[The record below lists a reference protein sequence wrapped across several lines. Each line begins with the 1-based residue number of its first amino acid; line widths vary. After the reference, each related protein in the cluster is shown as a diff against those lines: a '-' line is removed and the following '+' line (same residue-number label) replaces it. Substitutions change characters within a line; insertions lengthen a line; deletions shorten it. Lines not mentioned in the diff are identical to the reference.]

1 MLGFGGATVTGT
13 PKAVLAGL
21 AFILMGTG
29 ILAGQSAPP
38 RIERIRVGIYE
49 NAPKVFTDEQGNPA
63 GIFVDIIQHV
73 RRMEGWQIEFVPGSW
88 AEGLERLERGEID
101 LMTDLARTPER
112 EKRFGLNRVPVLS
125 SWFQVYARKGSGIQ
139 SILDLRGKR
148 IAVLDKSVQQTAFEH
163 LAGSFGI
170 TNAIVGVADY
180 AGVFAMTAEGRV
192 DAAIVNHFFGNLHAR
207 KFGLVDTS
215 VVFYPSTLHFGAPIG
230 KNHHILDA
238 IDRHLSELKRDTRSV
253 YYHSLARWTSEEVP
267 VKVPAWL
274 VVGGLA
280 VAGGLLLASAVGLM
294 FKRKLDER
302 TYELR
307 RTNTMME
314 EKIGERTRDLANALE
329 RARDADRIK
338 SAFLATMSHEL
349 RTPLNSIIGFTGIL
363 LQGLAGP
370 LNEEQRKQ
378 MGMVQSSSRHLLSLI
393 NDVLD
398 ISKIEAGQLTLA
410 NGEFEVRPVVE
421 KIIRMMHPMAEMKG
435 LGLELEI
442 GPGVDR
448 MDGDQ
453 RRVEQII
460 INLLNNAVKFTENG
474 SVGLTVRSDQRR
486 ICLCVRDS
494 GIGMKPEGMINLF
507 SPFHQIDS
515 GLARKH
521 EGTGLGLSIC
531 KRLVEMMGGTIDVVS
546 DYGKGSQFTVCLPL
560 RRNADG

>member
-1 MLGFGGATVTGT
+1 MNGLAR
-13 PKAVLAGL
+13 ALIAGL
-21 AFILMGTG
+21 AELLLGAG
-29 ILAGQSAPP
+29 LLSGQSAPP
-38 RIERIRVGIYE
+38 QGERIRVGVYE
-49 NAPKVFTDEQGNPA
+49 NAPKVFTDEQGRPA
-63 GIFVDIIQHV
+63 GIFVDIIRHV
-73 RRMEGWQIEFVPGSW
+73 GQLEGWQVEFVPGSW
-88 AEGLERLERGEID
+88 AEGLDRLERGEID

-148 IAVLDKSVQQTAFEH
+148 IAVLDKSVQQSAFEH

-207 KFGLVDTS
+207 KYGLVDTS
-215 VVFYPSTLHFGAPIG
+215 VVFYPSTLHFGAPLG
-230 KNHHILDA
+230 RNQHILDA

-280 VAGGLLLASAVGLM
+280 VAGGLLLASSVSIM

-302 TYELR
+302 TSELR
-307 RTNTMME
+307 RTNAMME
-314 EKIGERTRDLANALE
+314 EKIGERTRDLASALE

-370 LNEEQRKQ
+370 LNEEQQKQ

-398 ISKIEAGQLTLA
+398 ISKIEAGQLTLV
-410 NGEFEVRPVVE
+410 NGVFEVCPVLE
-421 KIIRMMHPMAEMKG
+421 KIIRMLKPMAEGKG
-435 LGLELEI
+435 LVLELEI

-448 MDGDQ
+448 LDGDQ
-453 RRVEQII
+453 RRVEQIL
-460 INLLNNAVKFTENG
+460 INLLNNALKFTEKG
-474 SVGLTVRSDQRR
+474 GVRLMVRTDARR
-486 ICLCVRDS
+486 ICFCVRDS
-494 GIGMKPEGMINLF
+494 GIGMKPEGMIDLF

-546 DYGKGSQFTVCLPL
+546 EFGKGSQFTVCLPL
-560 RRNADG
+560 GGSGDA